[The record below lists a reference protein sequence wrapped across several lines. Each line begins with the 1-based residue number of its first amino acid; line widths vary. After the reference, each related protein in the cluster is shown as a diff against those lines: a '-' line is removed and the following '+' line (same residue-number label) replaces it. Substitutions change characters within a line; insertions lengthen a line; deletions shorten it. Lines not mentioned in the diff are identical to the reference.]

1 MYIYVDILIITNIYA
16 DFFLLKTTARLTHTP
31 LRNGRCISGAL
42 VGSLFSLII
51 LLPPLN
57 SFVLLLIRLL
67 SAALMIIVSFGGGKS
82 PRELMKIGVIFFF
95 VCFIFAGV
103 EYGVSVLSGG
113 KNMIWHNSTL
123 YVNISLLTLVIST
136 IISYAAISFFRYY
149 MDGKNSADTRYD
161 IIIAKDGK
169 TVSVKAVGDT
179 CNNLTDVFTGKPVI
193 VCGRDSV
200 SRLFGSGETEKAL
213 SAENG
218 GHISGWRLIPC
229 STIQSA
235 GMLPVFKPAE
245 VVVRNP
251 ENGLLKS
258 VDVYVGIVD
267 RDMEYAV
274 FNPKILK

>member
-31 LRNGRCISGAL
+31 LRNGKCILGAL

-51 LLPPLN
+51 LLPPLS
-57 SFVLLLIRLL
+57 SFALLLIRLL
-67 SAALMIIVSFGGGKS
+67 SAALMIITAFGGGKS
-82 PRELMKIGVIFFF
+82 PRELLKIGVIFFF
-95 VCFIFAGV
+95 VCFIFAGA
-103 EYGVSVLSGG
+103 EYGIAVLSGG

-149 MDGKNSADTRYD
+149 IDGKNSTDIKYD
-161 IIIAKDGK
+161 IIIAKNNK

-193 VCGRDSV
+193 ICSKDSV
-200 SRLFGSGETEKAL
+200 SHLFGDGEAEKAL
-213 SAENG
+213 SAEKE
-218 GHISGWRLIPC
+218 GHINGWRLIPC

-235 GMLPVFKPAE
+235 GMLPVFKPTGA
-245 VVVRNP
+245 VVKSS

-267 RDMEYAV
+267 RNMEYAV